1 MPSTQMSSSAKPAV
15 TVTLRRDLGLLDVT
29 MIGVGAMIG
38 TSIFVL
44 IGVVTG
50 EIGSGILLVLLL
62 NGIVT
67 IFTASTYAELGS
79 SFPEAGGG
87 YLWSK
92 KALPH
97 PAGFMSGWLSWF
109 GHTVACSFYSLGF
122 GYALVAVMGYFN
134 IGFFGLDQSIVVK
147 IFAVVA
153 ILFFLGINYLGV
165 GATGKT
171 GTTVTL
177 VQVSIIAFFVLL
189 AIVYAMDT
197 KGAHIADNI
206 NPILPEGKGFS
217 DVFMVMAFTI
227 LAFEGYEI
235 IVQCGEEVKN
245 PRKNIPRAIFMSI
258 AIAVG
263 LYFLVSIAC
272 LVNSTQVELQT
283 EGSELVFLT
292 AKNTIPIIGAP
303 LVMLGGILSAMAAL
317 NATVFSSSRVSF
329 AMGRDGSLPSIFGR
343 IHSVRRIPHH
353 AILITGTIML
363 VMSLF
368 PLDVVVASTSVV
380 FLLLF
385 TLANMASIRLIPRL
399 TEIDVGFRTPLF
411 PLFPVIGIVTKL
423 SLAVSLWW
431 FVPDAWYVA
440 ISWIVIGL
448 VVSVFARPEE
458 YESIVERK
466 RIPQR
471 PLTKAEMEKFRVFLA
486 LGDIGDLRLVEA
498 AGIFA
503 RYFNG
508 DLTINNI
515 VEVPRTIP
523 METISKSYI
532 DEVSAGLNKAIKVAP
547 TTVKVR
553 PLVSVSYDVA
563 GQILDQTKHDSANLL
578 VLGWKGTR
586 RRGGTILGR
595 NLDRV
600 VRGAPCDVAIM
611 KTKRLGKNIEKILL
625 VVGSYFETRK
635 ALLLALPM
643 AREYGASI
651 EILAIITDDSQVE
664 LMRGNAER
672 LSKMSERV
680 KVMSKVKY
688 VHSKSFVNVVLQHAQ
703 NCDLLVMG
711 ASPQSALERS
721 MFGATYDRVIRS
733 VDVPV
738 LVLKTARGGRARQEP
753 YLSQSKSPIPGLD

>member
-1 MPSTQMSSSAKPAV
+1 
-15 TVTLRRDLGLLDVT
+15 
-29 MIGVGAMIG
+29 
-38 TSIFVL
+38 
-44 IGVVTG
+44 
-50 EIGSGILLVLLL
+50 
-62 NGIVT
+62 
-67 IFTASTYAELGS
+67 
-79 SFPEAGGG
+79 
-87 YLWSK
+87 
-92 KALPH
+92 
-97 PAGFMSGWLSWF
+97 
-109 GHTVACSFYSLGF
+109 
-122 GYALVAVMGYFN
+122 
-134 IGFFGLDQSIVVK
+134 
-147 IFAVVA
+147 
-153 ILFFLGINYLGV
+153 
-165 GATGKT
+165 
-171 GTTVTL
+171 
-177 VQVSIIAFFVLL
+177 
-189 AIVYAMDT
+189 
-197 KGAHIADNI
+197 
-206 NPILPEGKGFS
+206 
-217 DVFMVMAFTI
+217 
-227 LAFEGYEI
+227 
-235 IVQCGEEVKN
+235 
-245 PRKNIPRAIFMSI
+245 
-258 AIAVG
+258 
-263 LYFLVSIAC
+263 
-272 LVNSTQVELQT
+272 
-283 EGSELVFLT
+283 
-292 AKNTIPIIGAP
+292 
-303 LVMLGGILSAMAAL
+303 
-317 NATVFSSSRVSF
+317 
-329 AMGRDGSLPSIFGR
+329 
-343 IHSVRRIPHH
+343 
-353 AILITGTIML
+353 ML

-411 PLFPVIGIVTKL
+411 PLFPVIGIITKL
-423 SLAVSLWW
+423 SLAISLWW

-440 ISWIVIGL
+440 ISWIAIGF
-448 VVSVFARPEE
+448 VVSIFARPEE
-458 YESIVERK
+458 YESIVERR
-466 RIPQR
+466 RIPQK
-471 PLTKAEMEKFRVFLA
+471 PLTKAEIEKYRVFLA

-523 METISKSYI
+523 MEAISKDYI
-532 DEVSAGLNKAIKVAP
+532 DEVSAGLNKAVKVAP

-563 GQILDQTKHDSANLL
+563 GQILDQTKHDAANLL

-611 KTKRLGKNIEKILL
+611 KTKRLSKNIDKILL
-625 VVGSYFETRK
+625 VVGEYFETRK

-680 KVMSKVKY
+680 KVTSEVKY

-711 ASPQSALERS
+711 ASPQTALERS

-753 YLSQSKSPIPGLD
+753 YMGLPKPPIPGLD